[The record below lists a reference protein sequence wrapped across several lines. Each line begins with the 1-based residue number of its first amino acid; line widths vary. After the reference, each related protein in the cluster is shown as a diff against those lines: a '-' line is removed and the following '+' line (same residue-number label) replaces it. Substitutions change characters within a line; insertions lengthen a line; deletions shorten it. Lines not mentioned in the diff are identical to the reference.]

1 MRSKSSNEIRK
12 IFLDFFNSK
21 DHLIHPPS
29 SLIPSND
36 PTLLLT
42 NSGMAQF
49 KSYFSGESEPPNERI
64 ATAQK
69 SFRTT
74 DIDEVGDTTHLTLF
88 EMLGNFSFGN
98 YFKEDACK
106 WALELMTD
114 HLGFEYKKI
123 FITVHNDDKEC
134 AKIWENIGIPKEK
147 IYFFDD
153 RDNWWGPA
161 GDEGPCGP
169 CSELHYY
176 IGDEKEEDFAELSK
190 LKSWGPN
197 IHEDFVELYN
207 LVFTQFYHHI
217 DGTRKE
223 LPNKN
228 IDTGMGL
235 ERVATILQGKKSVYE
250 TDLFQDVIKKIED
263 ASGYKWQQNKK
274 IGSTNSDKAMAVLA
288 EHSRSATFLIAD
300 GVIPENIG
308 RGYILRRL
316 IRKAMRYGLEL
327 NLPEDFLITLAEI
340 ITETMSDF
348 YPELK
353 DNLSFVKKV
362 LENECASFSKTLK
375 TGSKILNDFSSNR
388 ADLKKQISKI
398 DSDNKDDKDFLQ
410 KFIETEIGQ
419 QGIISDLL
427 QKELKLGEAL
437 KIADKTFFSS
447 VRKNIITTSW
457 EKEISYLEVCY
468 LYDTL
473 GFPYEVT
480 LEYCSQQNLKLDKQK
495 FDNLM
500 SNLQKLSKTTSDFGG
515 DKRLVNLI
523 SDMKIK
529 KTAFKGYSKTTS
541 KTKVHGLIDSNLES
555 SIDKAQEGDE
565 VYLLL
570 NETPF
575 YPEGGGQVGDKGL
588 LSNKKLKLSVL
599 DTTSEVDGY
608 IFHKCKVTQ
617 GSVSVGDSLSAEV
630 DIDLRNGSKRNH
642 TGTHLLHAAL
652 REVLGKHVHQQGSL
666 VSPDRLRFDFTHLN
680 KMSIEEIYEVE
691 KLMNSKIRANLPV
704 KKHET
709 SYSEA
714 INNGAIAFFGDKYGK
729 DVRTVEISN
738 GSKFS
743 YELCGGTHCENTG
756 EIGSFYIISES
767 SISSG
772 VRRIEAVTGINAENY
787 AKKQFDLIKT
797 ISNDL
802 NVVADEIP
810 SKISQLNKQIKD
822 LKKEMNSSDN
832 SEASKVINEL
842 AEKIE
847 KINDVSCVIQEAN
860 NIDAKEIRNI
870 AEQLKNKIKGVVA
883 LSSTSSNKV
892 TIVVSIDKNLTNKL
906 SSQKIINDLGP
917 IIDGRGGGKPDMA
930 QAGGSNPK
938 GVDEAMKLVRS
949 LIKDEF
955 K

>member
-1 MRSKSSNEIRK
+1 MKSRSSNEIRK

-114 HLGFEYKKI
+114 HLGFKYEKI

-134 AKIWENIGIPKEK
+134 AKIWENLGVPKEK

-153 RDNWWGPA
+153 KDNWWGPA

-176 IGDEKEEDFAELSK
+176 IGNESEKDFKKLSK
-190 LKSWGPN
+190 SKSWGPN

-223 LPNKN
+223 LPKKN

-235 ERVATILQGKKSVYE
+235 ERVATILQGKNSIYE
-250 TDLFQDVIKKIED
+250 TDLFQDVIKEIEN

-274 IGSTNSDKAMAVLA
+274 IGSTNSDKAIAVLA

-327 NLPEDFLITLAEI
+327 NLREDFLIILAETI
-340 ITETMSDF
+340 ANNMSDF
-348 YPELK
+348 YPELE
-353 DNLSFVKKV
+353 DNLSFIKKV

-375 TGSKILNDFSSNR
+375 TGSKILEDFSSNR
-388 ADLKKQISKI
+388 SNLENQIKKI
-398 DSDNKDDKDFLQ
+398 DSDNKDDE
-410 KFIETEIGQ
+410 KFIEKFIESEIGK

-427 QKELKLGEAL
+427 QKELKLGESL
-437 KIADKTFFSS
+437 NIANKSYFSS
-447 VRKNIITTSW
+447 LRKNIITTSW
-457 EKEISYLEVCY
+457 SKEISYLEACY

-480 LEYCSQQNLKLDKQK
+480 LEYCAQQSLMLNRQK

-515 DKRLVNLI
+515 DKSLVNLI
-523 SDMKIK
+523 SEMKINK
-529 KTAFKGYSKTTS
+529 TTFNGYAKTALKSKVS
-541 KTKVHGLIDSNLES
+541 ALIDNDLLA
-555 SIDKAQEGDE
+555 SIDKAKKDDE
-565 VYLLL
+565 VYVLLD
-570 NETPF
+570 ETPF

-588 LSNKKLKLSVL
+588 LSNEKVELEVL

-608 IFHKCKVTQ
+608 IFHKCKVILGVLST
-617 GSVSVGDSLSAEV
+617 GESLNSKV
-630 DIDLRNGSKRNH
+630 DVDLRNGSKRNH
-642 TGTHLLHAAL
+642 TGTHLLHASL
-652 REVLGKHVHQQGSL
+652 REILGKHVHQQGSL

-680 KMSIEEIYEVE
+680 KMSKEELDKVE

-743 YELCGGTHCENTG
+743 YELCGGTHCEYTG

-767 SISSG
+767 SIASG

-787 AKKQFDLIKT
+787 AKKQFDLLRT

-802 NVVADEIP
+802 NVATDEIP
-810 SKISQLNKQIKD
+810 SKILQFNKQIKD
-822 LKKEMNSSDN
+822 LKKEISSSGNSDT
-832 SEASKVINEL
+832 KKIIDDL

-847 KINDVSCVIQEAN
+847 KIEDSSCVIQQVDLN
-860 NIDAKEIRNI
+860 TKEIRNI
-870 AEQLKNKIKGVVA
+870 AEQLKDKIDGIAA
-883 LSSTSSNKV
+883 LFSASDNKV
-892 TIVVSIDKNLTNKL
+892 TVVVAITKNLTNKL
-906 SSQKIINDLGP
+906 SSQKIIKDLGP
-917 IIDGRGGGKPDMA
+917 IIGGGGGGKPDMA
-930 QAGGSNPK
+930 QAGGSNLK
-938 GVDEAMKLVRS
+938 GIIEAMELTRS
-949 LIKDEF
+949 LIKNGL

>member
-1 MRSKSSNEIRK
+1 MKSRSSNEIRK

-114 HLGFEYKKI
+114 HLGFKYEKI

-134 AKIWENIGIPKEK
+134 AKIWENLGVPKEK

-153 RDNWWGPA
+153 KDNWWGPA

-176 IGDEKEEDFAELSK
+176 IGNESEKDFKKLSK
-190 LKSWGPN
+190 SKSWGPN

-223 LPNKN
+223 LPKKN

-235 ERVATILQGKKSVYE
+235 ERVATILQGKNSIYE
-250 TDLFQDVIKKIED
+250 TDLFQDVIKEIEN

-274 IGSTNSDKAMAVLA
+274 IGSTNSDKAIAVLA

-327 NLPEDFLITLAEI
+327 NLREDFLIILAETI
-340 ITETMSDF
+340 ANNMSDF
-348 YPELK
+348 YPELE
-353 DNLSFVKKV
+353 DNLSFIKKV

-375 TGSKILNDFSSNR
+375 TGSKILEDFSSNR
-388 ADLKKQISKI
+388 SNLENQIKKI
-398 DSDNKDDKDFLQ
+398 DSDNKDDE
-410 KFIETEIGQ
+410 KFIEKFIESEIGK

-427 QKELKLGEAL
+427 QKELKLGESL
-437 KIADKTFFSS
+437 NIANKSYFSS
-447 VRKNIITTSW
+447 LRKNIITTSW
-457 EKEISYLEVCY
+457 SKEISYLEACY

-480 LEYCSQQNLKLDKQK
+480 LEYCAQQSLMLNRQK

-515 DKRLVNLI
+515 DKSLVNLI
-523 SDMKIK
+523 SEMKINK
-529 KTAFKGYSKTTS
+529 TTFNGYAKTALKSKVS
-541 KTKVHGLIDSNLES
+541 ALIDNDLLA
-555 SIDKAQEGDE
+555 SIDKAKKDDE
-565 VYLLL
+565 VYVLLD
-570 NETPF
+570 ETPF

-588 LSNKKLKLSVL
+588 LSNEKVELEVL

-608 IFHKCKVTQ
+608 IFHKCKVILGVLST
-617 GSVSVGDSLSAEV
+617 GESLNSKV
-630 DIDLRNGSKRNH
+630 DVDLRNGSKRNH
-642 TGTHLLHAAL
+642 TGTHLLHASL
-652 REVLGKHVHQQGSL
+652 REILGKHVHQQGSL

-680 KMSIEEIYEVE
+680 KMSKEELDKVE

-767 SISSG
+767 SIASG

-787 AKKQFDLIKT
+787 AKKQFDLLRT

-802 NVVADEIP
+802 NVATDEIP
-810 SKISQLNKQIKD
+810 SKILQFNKQIKD
-822 LKKEMNSSDN
+822 LKKEISSSGNSDT
-832 SEASKVINEL
+832 KKIIDDL

-847 KINDVSCVIQEAN
+847 KIEDSSCVIQQVDLN
-860 NIDAKEIRNI
+860 TKEIRNI
-870 AEQLKNKIKGVVA
+870 AEQLKDKIDGIAA
-883 LSSTSSNKV
+883 LFSASDNKV
-892 TIVVSIDKNLTNKL
+892 TVVVAITKNLTNKL
-906 SSQKIINDLGP
+906 SSQKIIKDLGP
-917 IIDGRGGGKPDMA
+917 IIGGGGGGKPDMA
-930 QAGGSNPK
+930 QAGGSNLK
-938 GVDEAMKLVRS
+938 GIIEAMELTRS
-949 LIKDEF
+949 LIKNGL

>member
-1 MRSKSSNEIRK
+1 MKSKSSSEIRK

-98 YFKEDACK
+98 YFKEEACK
-106 WALELMTD
+106 WALELMTK
-114 HLGFEYKKI
+114 HLGFKYEKI
-123 FITVHNDDKEC
+123 FITVHNDDKDC
-134 AKIWENIGIPKEK
+134 AKIWENLGIPKEK

-153 RDNWWGPA
+153 KDNWWGPA

-176 IGDEKEEDFAELSK
+176 VGNEKENNFKKLSK
-190 LKSWGPN
+190 SKSWGPN
-197 IHEDFVELYN
+197 VHEDFVELYN
-207 LVFTQFYHHI
+207 LVFTQFYHNL

-223 LPNKN
+223 LPKKN

-235 ERVATILQGKKSVYE
+235 ERVATILQGKNSIYE

-263 ASGYKWQQNKK
+263 ASGYKWQKDKK
-274 IGSTNSDKAMAVLA
+274 IGSTTSDKAIAVLA

-327 NLPEDFLITLAEI
+327 NLKEDFLIDLAEI
-340 ITETMSDF
+340 IAKNMSDF
-348 YPELK
+348 YPELS
-353 DNLSFVKKV
+353 DNLSFIKKV
-362 LENECASFSKTLK
+362 LENECASFSKTLR
-375 TGSKILNDFSSNR
+375 TGSKILEDFSSDR
-388 ADLKKQISKI
+388 VKLEKQIKKI
-398 DSDNKDDKDFLQ
+398 DSENKDDEKFII
-410 KFIETEIGQ
+410 KFIESEIGK

-437 KIADKTFFSS
+437 NIANKKYFSLL
-447 VRKNIITTSW
+447 RKNITTTSW
-457 EKEISYLEVCY
+457 GNEISYLEACY

-480 LEYCSQQNLKLDKQK
+480 LEYCSQQNLILNKQK

-515 DKRLVNLI
+515 DKSLVNL
-523 SDMKIK
+523 MTELKIN
-529 KTAFKGYSKTTS
+529 KTDFKGYIDTTS
-541 KTKVHGLIDSNLES
+541 KSKVIALIEKDLSKKINS
-555 SIDKAQEGDE
+555 AQKGEE
-565 VYLLL
+565 VYLILD
-570 NETPF
+570 ETPF

-588 LSNKKLKLSVL
+588 LSNEKTSLEVL

-608 IFHKCKVTQ
+608 IFHRCIVKKGVI
-617 GSVSVGDSLSAEV
+617 SKGDNLTSTV

-642 TGTHLLHAAL
+642 TGTHLLHASL
-652 REVLGKHVHQQGSL
+652 REILGKHVHQQGSL
-666 VSPDRLRFDFTHLN
+666 VSPERLRFDFTHLN
-680 KMSIEEIYEVE
+680 KMSKEEIDSVE

-743 YELCGGTHCENTG
+743 YELCGGTHCEYTG

-767 SISSG
+767 SIASG

-787 AKKQFDLIKT
+787 AKKQFDLLRS
-797 ISNDL
+797 ISSDL
-802 NVVADEIP
+802 NVSTNEIT
-810 SKISQLNKQIKD
+810 SKIMQFNKQIKE
-822 LKKEMNSSDN
+822 LKKELGSSGNKDAN
-832 SEASKVINEL
+832 KLINNL
-842 AEKIE
+842 VEKIE
-847 KINDVSCVIQEAN
+847 KFNDINCIIQEVN
-860 NIDAKEIRNI
+860 LDAKEIRNI
-870 AEQLKNKIKGVVA
+870 AEQLKERISGVVA
-883 LSSTSSNKV
+883 LFSIAENKL
-892 TIVVSIDKNLTNKL
+892 TIVIAINKNLTNNL
-906 SSQKIINDLGP
+906 DSQKIIKELGP
-917 IIDGRGGGKPDMA
+917 IIGGGGGGKPGIA
-930 QAGGSNPK
+930 QAGGSNIK
-938 GVDEAMKLVRS
+938 GIKEAIELTRT
-949 LIKDEF
+949 LIKDGL

>member
-176 IGDEKEEDFAELSK
+176 IGDEKEENFAELSK

-353 DNLSFVKKV
+353 DNLSFIKKV

-375 TGSKILNDFSSNR
+375 TGSKVLNDFSSNR

-457 EKEISYLEVCY
+457 GEEISYLEVCY

-495 FDNLM
+495 FD
-500 SNLQKLSKTTSDFGG
+500 
-515 DKRLVNLI
+515 
-523 SDMKIK
+523 
-529 KTAFKGYSKTTS
+529 
-541 KTKVHGLIDSNLES
+541 
-555 SIDKAQEGDE
+555 
-565 VYLLL
+565 
-570 NETPF
+570 
-575 YPEGGGQVGDKGL
+575 
-588 LSNKKLKLSVL
+588 
-599 DTTSEVDGY
+599 
-608 IFHKCKVTQ
+608 
-617 GSVSVGDSLSAEV
+617 
-630 DIDLRNGSKRNH
+630 
-642 TGTHLLHAAL
+642 
-652 REVLGKHVHQQGSL
+652 
-666 VSPDRLRFDFTHLN
+666 
-680 KMSIEEIYEVE
+680 IY
-691 KLMNSKIRANLPV
+691 
-704 KKHET
+704 
-709 SYSEA
+709 
-714 INNGAIAFFGDKYGK
+714 
-729 DVRTVEISN
+729 
-738 GSKFS
+738 
-743 YELCGGTHCENTG
+743 
-756 EIGSFYIISES
+756 
-767 SISSG
+767 
-772 VRRIEAVTGINAENY
+772 
-787 AKKQFDLIKT
+787 
-797 ISNDL
+797 
-802 NVVADEIP
+802 
-810 SKISQLNKQIKD
+810 
-822 LKKEMNSSDN
+822 
-832 SEASKVINEL
+832 
-842 AEKIE
+842 
-847 KINDVSCVIQEAN
+847 
-860 NIDAKEIRNI
+860 
-870 AEQLKNKIKGVVA
+870 
-883 LSSTSSNKV
+883 TSS
-892 TIVVSIDKNLTNKL
+892 
-906 SSQKIINDLGP
+906 Q
-917 IIDGRGGGKPDMA
+917 
-930 QAGGSNPK
+930 
-938 GVDEAMKLVRS
+938 
-949 LIKDEF
+949 
-955 K
+955 

>member
-1 MRSKSSNEIRK
+1 MISRSSNEIRK

-114 HLGFEYKKI
+114 HLGFKYEKI

-153 RDNWWGPA
+153 KDNWWGPA

-176 IGDEKEEDFAELSK
+176 IGNEKEKDFKKLSK
-190 LKSWGPN
+190 SKSWGPN

-223 LPNKN
+223 LPKKN

-235 ERVATILQGKKSVYE
+235 ERVATILQGKNSIYE
-250 TDLFQDVIKKIED
+250 TDLFEDVIKEIEN

-274 IGSTNSDKAMAVLA
+274 VGSTNSDKAIAVLA

-327 NLPEDFLITLAEI
+327 NLREDFLIVLAEI
-340 ITETMSDF
+340 IAKNMSDF
-348 YPELK
+348 YPELE
-353 DNLSFVKKV
+353 DNLSFIKKV

-375 TGSKILNDFSSNR
+375 TGSKILEDFSSNR
-388 ADLKKQISKI
+388 SSLEKQINKI
-398 DSDNKDDKDFLQ
+398 DADNKDDE
-410 KFIETEIGQ
+410 KFILEFIESEIGR
-419 QGIISDLL
+419 QGIISNLL
-427 QKELKLGEAL
+427 QKELNLGESL
-437 KIADKTFFSS
+437 NIANKSYFSS
-447 VRKNIITTSW
+447 LRKNIMTTSW
-457 EKEISYLEVCY
+457 SKEISYLEACY

-480 LEYCSQQNLKLDKQK
+480 LEYCSQQSLMLNKQK

-515 DKRLVNLI
+515 DKSLVNLI
-523 SDMKIK
+523 SEIKIN
-529 KTAFKGYSKTTS
+529 KTTFKGYIETVSESKVS
-541 KTKVHGLIDSNLES
+541 ALIDNDLTT
-555 SIDKAQEGDE
+555 SIDKAKKDDE
-565 VYLLL
+565 IYVLLD
-570 NETPF
+570 ETPF

-588 LSNKKLKLSVL
+588 LSNEKVELEVL

-608 IFHKCKVTQ
+608 IFHKCRVILGVLST
-617 GSVSVGDSLSAEV
+617 GASLISEV
-630 DIDLRNGSKRNH
+630 DVDLRNGSKRNH
-642 TGTHLLHAAL
+642 TGTHLLHASL

-680 KMSIEEIYEVE
+680 KMSKEELDKVE

-743 YELCGGTHCENTG
+743 YELCGGTHCEYTG

-767 SISSG
+767 SIASG

-787 AKKQFDLIKT
+787 AKKQFELLRT

-802 NVVADEIP
+802 NVAADEIP
-810 SKISQLNKQIKD
+810 SKILNFNKQIKD
-822 LKKEMNSSDN
+822 LKKEISSSGNNDT
-832 SEASKVINEL
+832 KKIIDDL
-842 AEKIE
+842 TKKIE
-847 KINDVSCVIQEAN
+847 KVSDSSCVIQEVDFD
-860 NIDAKEIRNI
+860 IKEIRNI
-870 AEQLKNKIKGVVA
+870 AEQLREKISGVVA
-883 LSSTSSNKV
+883 LFSTSDNKV
-892 TIVVSIDKNLTNKL
+892 TIVIAINKNLTNKL
-906 SSQKIINDLGP
+906 NSQKIIKELGP
-917 IIDGRGGGKPDMA
+917 IIGGGGGGKPDMA
-930 QAGGSNPK
+930 QAGGSNLK
-938 GVDEAMKLVRS
+938 GISEAIELTRS
-949 LIKDEF
+949 LIKDGL